1 MTQGQGTARIL
12 PSGWLPT
19 SSFSSITF
27 SVHIGAFVVGGKVD
41 CFGRTDV
48 GLVRDSNQDQFLIA
62 DLRKSIVIHHSS
74 LGYDEQTQFSGA
86 SRAKL
91 FIVADGMGG
100 YEGGERA
107 SWMAVEGVIQYML
120 TNLHWPITCDA
131 SHEQHFFRGLHSAL
145 EYSERQIRRIAEI
158 YPSQGQMGTT
168 LTMAWVV
175 WPWVYLVH
183 VGDSRAYLFRDGKLQ
198 LLSHDQTLA
207 QALADNGVID
217 PSEVGKHRFSNVLVS
232 ALGCTSNME
241 PVCGRHQLEANDK
254 LMICTDGL
262 TKHVSDEEIARVLS
276 EVDCA
281 EAACN
286 RLVDSAKAGGGT
298 DNITVVLAQ
307 FLSQLIEAEA
317 IEYAAVEIETESEA

>member
-1 MTQGQGTARIL
+1 MR
-12 PSGWLPT
+12 
-19 SSFSSITF
+19 
-27 SVHIGAFVVGGKVD
+27 GKVD

-48 GLVRDSNQDQFLIA
+48 GCVRESNQDQFLIA

-74 LGYDEQTQFSGA
+74 LGYDHQTQFSGD

-120 TNLHWPITCDA
+120 TNLHWPISCA
-131 SHEQHFFRGLHSAL
+131 ISHQEHFFRGLHSAL
-145 EYSERQIRRIAEI
+145 EYSEKQIRSAAEL
-158 YPSQGQMGTT
+158 YPSQNRMGTT

-175 WPWVYLVH
+175 WPTVYLVH
-183 VGDSRAYLFRDGKLQ
+183 VGDSRAYLYRDGKLQ

-217 PSEVGKHRFSNVLVS
+217 PAEVENHRFNHVLVS

-241 PVCGRHQLEANDK
+241 PFCGRHELEPNDK
-254 LMICTDGL
+254 LMICSDGL
-262 TKHVSDEEIARVLS
+262 TKHLSDRELAQILS
-276 EVDCA
+276 RDDPA
-281 EAACN
+281 EMACN
-286 RLVDSAKAGGGT
+286 RLVESAKEAGGS
-298 DNITVVLAQ
+298 DNITVVLAK
-307 FLSQLIEAEA
+307 FLSQLVDPDSIEATAVDVEA
-317 IEYAAVEIETESEA
+317 ESEIS